1 MLQIGVQGMHRD
13 RPLSRRGF
21 LQTSM
26 IGAGAFALPTLFEAQ
41 ARAAEAGRIRKK
53 TAVIQIWLAGGPSQV
68 DTYDLKPD
76 SPEGYRSSFRPIAT
90 NVVGAQIC
98 ELMPRQ
104 AKLFDRLSLVRSL
117 HNDHTGAHYPAIHWM
132 QTGYEGKRF
141 PPTHPSIGA
150 ITARLRGANGAHM
163 PPYVHIVSE
172 PKHFNVGNP
181 VFDSAYLGSRHAPM
195 RIKSAASEPPWGD
208 VVQFDVPNLQLS
220 PSVDFTRLDDRT
232 RLLGKLE
239 RISRLVDQGSQFDTL
254 NRYEQQALGLLTSP
268 AARAAFDL
276 SREAPPLRERYG
288 MNAWGQ
294 AALLC
299 RRLVEAGVTFV
310 TLNTDSSHIAWDH
323 HKDLESESKKMLPVY
338 DQMLTALIEDLTARG
353 LYERVLVL
361 VWAEFGRSPHIN
373 KEAGREHWGKAG
385 FALLGGAGIRTGQV
399 IGSTSPK
406 GEEPRD
412 RPIGPEDLL
421 ATVYHVLGIDPRT
434 ELRDTTDRPIPVL
447 PSGEPI
453 RELVG

>member
-1 MLQIGVQGMHRD
+1 MLQIAVQGMHRD

-21 LQTSM
+21 LRTSLL
-26 IGAGAFALPTLFEAQ
+26 GAGAFALPKLLEAQ
-41 ARAAEAGRIRKK
+41 ALAAQAGRARRD
-53 TAVIQIWLAGGPSQV
+53 TAVIQIWLAGGPSHI
-68 DTYDLKPD
+68 DTYDLKPEA
-76 SPEGYRSSFRPIAT
+76 PEGFRGEFRPIAT
-90 NVVGAQIC
+90 RLRGADIC

-104 AKLFDRLSLVRSL
+104 ARILDRFSLIRSL
-117 HNDHTGAHYPAIHWM
+117 RNNHTGAHYPAIHWM

-150 ITARLRGANGAHM
+150 ITAKLRGANGAHM

-181 VFDSAYLGSRHAPM
+181 TFDAAYLGARFAPM
-195 RIKSAASEPPWGD
+195 RIKSAASEPPWGN
-208 VVQFDVPNLQLS
+208 VVQFDVPNLELS
-220 PSVDFTRLDDRT
+220 QAVDFARLDDRI
-232 RLLGKLE
+232 RLRNGLE
-239 RISRLVDQGSQFDTL
+239 RLSRGLDQGQYDTL
-254 NRYEQQALGLLTSP
+254 DRYQQQALGMLTSP
-268 AARAAFDL
+268 AARSAFDL
-276 SREAPPLRERYG
+276 TRESSRLREHYG

-310 TLNTDSSHIAWDH
+310 TLNTDSAHIAWDH
-323 HKDLESESKKMLPVY
+323 HRNLKSESEKMLPVY
-338 DQMLTALIEDLTARG
+338 DQMLTALIDDLVSRG

-385 FALLGGAGIRTGQV
+385 FALLGGAGLRHGQV
-399 IGSTSPK
+399 IGATTSK

-412 RPIGPEDLL
+412 RPLGPEDIL

-434 ELRDTTDRPIPVL
+434 ELHDMTSRPIPVL
-447 PSGEPI
+447 PGGQIISDLTG
-453 RELVG
+453 